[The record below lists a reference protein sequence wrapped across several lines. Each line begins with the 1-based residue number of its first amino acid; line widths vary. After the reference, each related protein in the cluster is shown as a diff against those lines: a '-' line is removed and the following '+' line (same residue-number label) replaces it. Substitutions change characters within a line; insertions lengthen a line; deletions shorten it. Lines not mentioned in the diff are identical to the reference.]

1 MSPHLLRNDVAT
13 LIQRLR
19 GGDRWSLAR
28 LLTLASSPDMHS
40 ELIAELSR
48 VDSSTSPD
56 DETPVF
62 AVTGSAGAG
71 KSTLLSRLASRFAEQ
86 GEYVGV
92 LACDPQSPFS
102 GGAVLGDRC
111 RIVGGTKSLQTS
123 HRVFVRSLS
132 TESGKQGVAANLAVM
147 LRMMKTF
154 GFDRIF
160 IETVGSGQG
169 DVAVR
174 ELADCVVLVVQPQ
187 TGDALQWEKAGVFE
201 IADLIVVNK
210 SDLAGVDQTV
220 AEIQAQTTVKNGVSV
235 PIAKVS
241 AAQDTGILELCET
254 IKRMQNLIDRAGKEG
269 HDDGAIGNRLSAI
282 SSSSSSPT
290 GRAIMSASPRHTD
303 AVLQQIADYVC
314 DSTDFSDEAWT
325 TARLCLLDSLGC
337 GLLALNYP
345 QCGKLLGPVVPGAT
359 LSPGARVP
367 GTSFELDPV
376 TAAFNIG
383 CIIRW
388 LDYNDTWLA
397 AEWGHPSDN
406 FGGILAVADYRSRL
420 GRSVTIHDVLRAAI
434 QAYEIQG
441 VLALDNSFN
450 RVGLDHVLLVRVA
463 TTAVTTKLLG
473 GSREHVINALSNA
486 WIDGGALRTYRHAP
500 NTGSRKSWAA
510 GDATRRGVQ
519 LALWSLTGEMGYAT
533 ALTAEHWGFEDVL
546 FAGRA
551 VQITRPLDDYVMENI
566 LFKVAFPAEF
576 HAQTAAEAAMVLHP
590 KIGDRWDEIDRIRIE
605 TQESAMRII
614 NKTGRLN
621 NPADRDHCLQYIVAT
636 ALLHGR
642 LDSDHYEQVAADD
655 PRIDKLRGCMQVVEH
670 PQYTADYLDPEKR
683 SIANSVQLFF
693 NDGSHSERVEIEY
706 PLGHRRRREEALPLL
721 REKFC
726 NNIATRFDSQRAASL
741 ETLFANPSIDDL
753 PVNEFIDKFVDR

>member
-13 LIQRLR
+13 LVQRLR

-28 LLTLASSPDMHS
+28 LLTLALSPDLHS
-40 ELIAELSR
+40 ELMAELSKD
-48 VDSSTSPD
+48 DSLITAD
-56 DETPVF
+56 NDAPVF
-62 AVTGSAGAG
+62 AVTGSGGVG
-71 KSTLLSRLASRFAEQ
+71 KSSLLSRLASKFAEQ

-92 LACDPQSPFS
+92 LACDPESPLT

-111 RIVGGTKSLQTS
+111 RIAGGTNSLQMS
-123 HRVFVRSLS
+123 HRVFLRSLS

-147 LRMMKTF
+147 LRIMKAF

-174 ELADCVVLVVQPQ
+174 ELADSVVLVVQPQ

-210 SDLAGVDQTV
+210 SDLAGADQTV
-220 AEIQAQTTVKNGVSV
+220 AEIQAQNPAKDGGSV

-241 AAQDTGILELCET
+241 AAQDTGVLALCDT
-254 IKRMQNLIDRAGKEG
+254 IKRMQNLVDRSAKERD
-269 HDDGAIGNRLSAI
+269 DDGSNGSRTSLPASP
-282 SSSSSSPT
+282 SSSPS
-290 GRAIMSASPRHTD
+290 GRSNMSESQRHTD

-345 QCGKLLGPVVPGAT
+345 QCSKLLGPVVPGAT

-367 GTSFELDPV
+367 GTSLELDPV

-420 GRSVTIHDVLRAAI
+420 GDSVTIRDVLRAAI

-441 VLALDNSFN
+441 VLALENSFN

-473 GSREHVINALSNA
+473 GSRDQVINALSNA

-551 VQITRPLDDYVMENI
+551 IQLTRSLDDYVMENI

-576 HAQTAAEAAMVLHP
+576 HAQTAAEAAIALHP
-590 KIGDRWDEIDRIRIE
+590 KIGNRWDEIDRIRIE

-614 NKTGRLN
+614 NKTGPLN
-621 NPADRDHCLQYIVAT
+621 NPADRDHCLQYIVAA

-642 LDSDHYEQVAADD
+642 LDSDHYEQAAAED
-655 PRIDKLRGCMQVVEH
+655 PRIDKLRECMQVVEQPH
-670 PQYTADYLDPEKR
+670 YSTDYLDSEKR

-693 NDGSHSERVEIEY
+693 SDGSHSERVEIEY

-721 REKFC
+721 REKFR
-726 NNIATRFDSQRAASL
+726 NNVATRFDSVRAASL
-741 ETLFANPSIDDL
+741 ESLFASDAIDDL
-753 PVNEFIDKFVDR
+753 PVNEFIDKFVVR